1 MWQQPIA
8 LKYGKKVA
16 IENSKR
22 VTLRNNSLAVQGVC
36 PNCCTKGVSNGES
49 LSSPEIKDA
58 PLNKSSFCS
67 MARLAAK

>member
-36 PNCCTKGVSNGES
+36 PACGTKGVSDRES
-49 LSSPEIKDA
+49 LSSQEIKDT
-58 PLNKSSFCS
+58 PLNKTSLWCT
-67 MARLAAK
+67 